1 MDDETLE
8 RLLIDRHLGELSED
22 AGALLA
28 AYLTLSPDHARQA
41 EGMADVLTTAR
52 RALRPDVGVGLLE
65 MPPLSRRLLR
75 PASRAWTRPRVWF
88 RASAIAAALAIA
100 FLMGGRLEQRAGAP
114 SLVQSGVLRPTPA
127 PHESAGFWS
136 LRRWKEEHP
145 RRPAQG
151 KRQVEWLTPLGRPK
165 IGDRT

>member
-1 MDDETLE
+1 MNAETLE
-8 RLLIDRHLGELSED
+8 RLLIDRNLGELSED

-28 AYLTLSPDHARQA
+28 AYLKLSPDHARQA
-41 EGMADVLTTAR
+41 EGTAEILATAR
-52 RALRPDVGVGLLE
+52 RALRPDRGVGPLE

-75 PASRAWTRPRVWF
+75 PASRAWTRPRAWF
-88 RASAIAAALAIA
+88 RGSAIAAALAIA
-100 FLMGGRLEQRAGAP
+100 FFMGGRLEQRAGAP
-114 SLVQSGVLRPTPA
+114 SLVRSGVLRPTPA

-136 LRRWKEEHP
+136 LRRWEQEHT

-151 KRQVEWLTPLGRPK
+151 KRQIEWLTPLGRPK

>member
-8 RLLIDRHLGELSED
+8 RLLVDRDLGELSED

-28 AYLTLSPDHARQA
+28 AYLKLSPDHARQA
-41 EGMADVLTTAR
+41 EGMADLLTTAQ
-52 RALRPDVGVGLLE
+52 RALRPDVGVGPVE
-65 MPPLSRRLLR
+65 MPPLSRRLFR
-75 PASRAWTRPRVWF
+75 PASRAWAQPRVWF
-88 RASAIAAALAIA
+88 RGSAIAAALAFA
-100 FLMGGRLEQRAGAP
+100 FFMGGRLEQRAGAP
-114 SLVQSGVLRPTPA
+114 SLVRSGVLRPTPV

-136 LRRWKEEHP
+136 LRKWKQEHT